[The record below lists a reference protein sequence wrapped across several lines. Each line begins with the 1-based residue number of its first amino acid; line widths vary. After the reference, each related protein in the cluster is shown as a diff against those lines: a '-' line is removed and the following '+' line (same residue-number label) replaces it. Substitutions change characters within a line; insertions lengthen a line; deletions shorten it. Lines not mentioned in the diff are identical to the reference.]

1 MDLPSKKQQKNIYL
15 IYCFLQTGVIIQMP
29 VPSSYNDITNEKSLR
44 DFVGWV
50 WYDRE
55 FYVPKAWQTERVV
68 MRFGSAHYYAV
79 VVSRS

>member
-1 MDLPSKKQQKNIYL
+1 MYV
-15 IYCFLQTGVIIQMP
+15 FVLQTGGVIQMP

-55 FYVPKAWQTERVV
+55 FYVSKAWQNERVM
-68 MRFGSAHYYAV
+68 MRFGSAHYYAT
-79 VVSRS
+79 VVSCTWKFCSLLS